1 MVDETNKP
9 ASLFLYMIF
18 LRRAPLFL
26 GKKGAPVGNLGKKGQ
41 PGIQTPPAP
50 STAAK
55 ISFFDQINF
64 REIRKA
70 APPGTLGFPPKIS
83 RLVRLDGAT
92 DVTRTHDRWLSVRIH
107 DGSVLFLLSK
117 L

>member
-1 MVDETNKP
+1 MVDKTNKP

-64 REIRKA
+64 R
-70 APPGTLGFPPKIS
+70 KIKKPHP
-83 RLVRLDGAT
+83 LIL
-92 DVTRTHDRWLSVRIH
+92 
-107 DGSVLFLLSK
+107 
-117 L
+117 